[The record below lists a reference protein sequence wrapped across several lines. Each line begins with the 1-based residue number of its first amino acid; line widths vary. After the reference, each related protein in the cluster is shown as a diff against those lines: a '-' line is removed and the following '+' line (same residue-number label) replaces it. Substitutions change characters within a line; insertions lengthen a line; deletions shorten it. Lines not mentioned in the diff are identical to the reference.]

1 MAGDVRIT
9 VLVENDTESD
19 KLLAE
24 HGLSVLID
32 CHDYRI
38 LFDTGQGPA
47 LAHNTQEL
55 GVSLTDVDALVLSH
69 GHYDHTGGM
78 PAVVAASP
86 DVQIFAHPD
95 VVKTRYAC
103 PAHHPAR
110 PVGMPSASLEVLSDK
125 KADVV
130 DTTRPTEIRPGLF
143 VTGMIP
149 RITPYEDTGGPFYLD
164 EAGTQDDPLLDDQAL
179 WFDTEA
185 GTVVLLGCAHAG
197 VVNTLAY
204 VRRLTAP
211 RPMYAVLGG
220 MHLGQ
225 ASEDRLAHTVSALDS
240 LDVQRLGPAHCT
252 GALATSRL
260 RDIYTDRIVSLGAG
274 ATHVF

>member
-1 MAGDVRIT
+1 M
-9 VLVENDTESD
+9 
-19 KLLAE
+19 
-24 HGLSVLID
+24 GLSVLID

-69 GHYDHTGGM
+69 GHFDHTGGM

-130 DTTRPTEIRPGLF
+130 DTRRPTEIRPGLF

-185 GTVVLLGCAHAG
+185 GDRGPAGMRTCWRREHARVCAQADRAS
-197 VVNTLAY
+197 TD
-204 VRRLTAP
+204 VRRARRDAP
-211 RPMYAVLGG
+211 
-220 MHLGQ
+220 
-225 ASEDRLAHTVSALDS
+225 
-240 LDVQRLGPAHCT
+240 
-252 GALATSRL
+252 
-260 RDIYTDRIVSLGAG
+260 GAG
-274 ATHVF
+274 IRGSTGPHRQCA